1 MTLTRI
7 ATVVLIVIAF
17 ENTTSAAGLDFNTYR
32 TRVEPVFLKKRPGHA
47 RCVVCH
53 ESNNNAFHLES
64 LTPGT
69 TAWTEEQSRRNFES
83 VSRLVVPGKPAASR
97 LLLHPLAPAAGGDY
111 FHGGGRQFAS
121 RNDPEWKT
129 IAEWIDSAKQ

>member
-1 MTLTRI
+1 MTPARI
-7 ATVVLIVIAF
+7 AIAVLTAIALDSVMF
-17 ENTTSAAGLDFNTYR
+17 AAGLDFETYR

-53 ESNNNAFHLES
+53 ESNNTAFHLEP

-83 VSRLVVPGKPAASR
+83 VSRLVVPGKAADSR
-97 LLLHPLAPAAGGDY
+97 LLVHPLAPGAGGDY

-121 RNDPEWKT
+121 RDEPEWKA
-129 IAEWIDSAKQ
+129 IAEWINSAK